1 MNGVVVD
8 ASVAVK
14 WYLTEVGSDSA
25 FALLADAKSLHAPQL
40 LEIEV
45 ANAFLKNV
53 IKGLADATLWDFT
66 RLQLKRSVGTWY
78 QSGPLVGGAFEIACA
93 LSHPI
98 YDCFYLA
105 LARGIGAV
113 CVTADKWL
121 LTRIAGTPY
130 ANLAVEL
137 EQWQGARV

>member
-1 MNGVVVD
+1 MKGVVVD

-53 IKGLADATLWDFT
+53 IKGLADATL
-66 RLQLKRSVGTWY
+66 
-78 QSGPLVGGAFEIACA
+78 
-93 LSHPI
+93 
-98 YDCFYLA
+98 
-105 LARGIGAV
+105 
-113 CVTADKWL
+113 
-121 LTRIAGTPY
+121 
-130 ANLAVEL
+130 
-137 EQWQGARV
+137 